1 MSIYMWKVSTGTY
14 MIQTDEPETARKLS
28 RRDKCTLVAWG
39 INVYL
44 RVFQI
49 SNLRADNAARLRR
62 HILGSETN

>member
-1 MSIYMWKVSTGTY
+1 MSVYMWKVSTGTY
-14 MIQTDEPETARKLS
+14 MIQTDEPKTARKLS

-49 SNLRADNAARLRR
+49 SNLRADNARRMHR
-62 HILGSETN
+62 HIKAQE